1 MNQAM
6 ALNFKSGQG
15 FLTRYTLAVKTMPI
29 SHKNVLIL

>member
-6 ALNFKSGQG
+6 ALNCQSGQG

-29 SHKNVLIL
+29 PHKNVSIL